1 MAYLSEKN
9 YSALFQ
15 EKKKRFSDEFN
26 HIELIDFFKSPYL
39 GYRYRAE
46 FSLIKKNGYISLAM
60 TKDGQKQETTSFPI
74 ASLRI
79 QNLMVSLIRF
89 INNNSVISD
98 KLFQVEFQSSR
109 TDDSLITLIYHKNL
123 GSDWEQQALEFA
135 SSENVSVIGR
145 SKNRK

>member
-1 MAYLSEKN
+1 MGG
-9 YSALFQ
+9 
-15 EKKKRFSDEFN
+15 RSDG
-26 HIELIDFFKSPYL
+26 I
-39 GYRYRAE
+39 
-46 FSLIKKNGYISLAM
+46 
-60 TKDGQKQETTSFPI
+60 GQKQEITSFPI

-123 GSDWEQQALEFA
+123 GPDWEQQALEFA
-135 SSENVSVIGR
+135 SSENVSLIGR
-145 SKNRK
+145 SKNQKIVIEKTPNYRVPNKNFQTRIFTIRRRATAF